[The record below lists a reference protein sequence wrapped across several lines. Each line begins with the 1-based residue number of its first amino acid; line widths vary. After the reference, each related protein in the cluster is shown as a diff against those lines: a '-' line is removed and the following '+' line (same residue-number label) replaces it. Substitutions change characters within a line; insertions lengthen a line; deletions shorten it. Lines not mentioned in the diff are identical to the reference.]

1 MRHALGVAFAAT
13 TMVIWGGQWVVGR
26 SALDHVDAF
35 NLTTLRYAGAAL
47 LLLALLAVVEGRDA
61 LRLDGH
67 GLRLFSLGTIGFAG
81 FNLLAYVG
89 LQRAGSTSASLI
101 TSLAPLLSA
110 LLLWLRGAGRPER
123 STLVALAVAILG
135 VAIVLGHGDPLSVFR
150 GAFGFGDILV
160 LAGVASFLV
169 YTMSASS
176 LPGFSALR
184 YTALTAALGWLSIFG
199 ATAVADAVGLQHV
212 PSAGAVDAALPALAY
227 IALLGAVVAVTTWN
241 LGVARLG
248 LQNASLF
255 TNLMPVTT
263 FGIEIA
269 RGYHASAPEL
279 GGAALTIAALVG
291 GNLGARSVRRPFAAQ
306 ARVLTAGGGSA

>member
-101 TSLAPLLSA
+101 TSLAPLLSV
-110 LLLWLRGAGRPER
+110 LLLWLRGSGRLSARR
-123 STLVALAVAILG
+123 S
-135 VAIVLGHGDPLSVFR
+135 SR
-150 GAFGFGDILV
+150 
-160 LAGVASFLV
+160 SRSRS
-169 YTMSASS
+169 SASQS
-176 LPGFSALR
+176 CSDTATRCPSSA
-184 YTALTAALGWLSIFG
+184 
-199 ATAVADAVGLQHV
+199 
-212 PSAGAVDAALPALAY
+212 
-227 IALLGAVVAVTTWN
+227 
-241 LGVARLG
+241 
-248 LQNASLF
+248 
-255 TNLMPVTT
+255 
-263 FGIEIA
+263 
-269 RGYHASAPEL
+269 
-279 GGAALTIAALVG
+279 
-291 GNLGARSVRRPFAAQ
+291 ARS
-306 ARVLTAGGGSA
+306 GSETCSCWPASPASSSTR